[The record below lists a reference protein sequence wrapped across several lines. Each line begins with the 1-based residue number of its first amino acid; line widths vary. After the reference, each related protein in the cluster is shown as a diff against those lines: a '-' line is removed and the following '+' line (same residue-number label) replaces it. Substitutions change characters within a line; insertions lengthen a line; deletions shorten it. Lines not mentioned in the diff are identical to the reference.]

1 MMTTSKKIP
10 NPNIPENSEPSR
22 KQVRGG
28 SLFVGDSKQVHT
40 ITSHFGDR
48 LKREREK
55 AGLTQEQ
62 LAGLVPLNRAYLSE
76 IETGKRQVSLN
87 LAFRLAKALSLTL
100 DQMTGMD

>member
-1 MMTTSKKIP
+1 MTTSKKIP
-10 NPNIPENSEPSR
+10 NPDSSQNPEPPRQQN
-22 KQVRGG
+22 RGG

-87 LAFRLAKALSLTL
+87 LAFRLARALSLTL